1 MPVDRPTPKKPDLTP
16 ALRQALENVLK
27 QAAPA
32 PVAPSPG
39 PTTPAATRVQK
50 RPIRQPDLRG
60 APPRATL
67 PAVKAV
73 KIKAATPKTAKKAP
87 ALRPVKSL
95 QELLSI
101 KQAIETRARLAAERE
116 AARQLLEAKL
126 RAEKE
131 LFTRAVG
138 AVRALPPKHRPGHRA
153 TLPPMQTPPIA
164 VQHQRDEKA
173 VMREAISDEFDVE
186 TLLDTDEALSFRRPG
201 MGPDVIRKLRR
212 GGWAI
217 QAQLD
222 LHGLR
227 REDAREA
234 LVAFIKDVT
243 KMGWRCVR
251 VVHGKGLGSPG
262 KTPVLKGRVQ
272 SWLIQKSEVLAF
284 VQARPAQGGAGALVV
299 LLDQA

>member
-1 MPVDRPTPKKPDLTP
+1 MPVARPTSKKPDLTP
-16 ALRQALENVLK
+16 ALRQALESVLK

-32 PVAPSPG
+32 PMAPSPG
-39 PTTPAATRVQK
+39 PATPAATRVQK
-50 RPIRQPDLRG
+50 RPIRQPDLRS
-60 APPRATL
+60 AAPRATL
-67 PAVKAV
+67 PAVKPV
-73 KIKAATPKTAKKAP
+73 KTKAATPKTATPPA
-87 ALRPVKSL
+87 ALRPVNSL

-101 KQAIETRARLAAERE
+101 KQAIETRAQLAAERE

-131 LFTRAVG
+131 LFTRAIG
-138 AVRALPPKHRPGHRA
+138 PVRALPPKHRPGHRA

-201 MGPDVIRKLRR
+201 MGPDVVRKLRR

>member
-1 MPVDRPTPKKPDLTP
+1 MPVARPTSKKPDLTP
-16 ALRQALENVLK
+16 ALRQALESVLK

-32 PVAPSPG
+32 PMAPSPG
-39 PTTPAATRVQK
+39 PATPAATRVQK
-50 RPIRQPDLRG
+50 RPIRQPDLRS
-60 APPRATL
+60 AAPRATL
-67 PAVKAV
+67 PAVKPV
-73 KIKAATPKTAKKAP
+73 KTKAATPKTATPPA

-101 KQAIETRARLAAERE
+101 KQAIETRAQLAAERE

-131 LFTRAVG
+131 LFTRAIG
-138 AVRALPPKHRPGHRA
+138 PVRALPPKHRPGHRA

-201 MGPDVIRKLRR
+201 MGPDVVRKLRR